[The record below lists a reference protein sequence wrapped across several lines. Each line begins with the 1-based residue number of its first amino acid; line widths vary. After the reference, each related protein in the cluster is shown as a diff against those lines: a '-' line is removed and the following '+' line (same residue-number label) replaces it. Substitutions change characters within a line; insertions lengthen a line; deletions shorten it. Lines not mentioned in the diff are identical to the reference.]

1 MININRSTN
10 ISKKQRNKDGTLKTA
25 VQIASQALDDK
36 KGIDIRVI
44 PLSKNNGMADALVV
58 ATGTSKTHVKT
69 LADNV
74 AEKLAKSGFIPNI
87 EGVPA
92 NQWVLVD
99 VGDIVVHVFLPET
112 RELYNLEKL
121 WGFDMEEDIAEEELA
136 G

>member
-1 MININRSTN
+1 MRSTN
-10 ISKKQRNKDGTLKTA
+10 ISKQVKNTDGTLKTA
-25 VQIASQALDDK
+25 VQIASQALDNK
-36 KGIDIRVI
+36 KGLDILVI
-44 PLSKNNGMADALVV
+44 PLSKNNGMADTLVI

-74 AEKLAKSGFIPNI
+74 EKKLSKHGYTPHI
-87 EGVPA
+87 EGMPA

-99 VGDIVVHVFLPET
+99 VGDIIVHIFMPDA

-121 WGFDMEEDIAEEELA
+121 WGYDMQEDIAEEGLT